1 MHPASTTKLLTAIL
15 LVENTSPNEQIV
27 ATESC
32 EKVIGSS
39 LRLKPGE
46 RVSSADMLKA
56 IMLRSANDACHSIA
70 LHIAGSEKAF
80 AEKMNSR
87 AKALGARNSTFT
99 NPHGLTAEGHRS
111 TAFDLAMI
119 GKAALIV
126 PEIAEVAQLQ
136 EASITRSVDQTFTK
150 FENRNRFL
158 KHDPTATGLKTG
170 YTLAAGNTFVGSVK
184 RGEQTIITSI
194 LSSKDW
200 FQDQINMT
208 EWAFSNLSVQDLTIE
223 GTEFQKLPVLNG
235 VEREVQVVF
244 GASFSALATP
254 GGRDLNPVARF
265 TPNLEAPIRAGQRVG
280 TLTFSD
286 GHGWKQDVPLVA
298 GKDVARWSPI
308 GILAW
313 AGILFL
319 CTALGVVS
327 LRRGRRSG

>member
-1 MHPASTTKLLTAIL
+1 MRHAGSVAAGALVLAGFAVAQTTPPPPRPAEFDQNGPKVVAQTALIMDADTGRVLWAKNPHQRMHPASTTKLLTAIL
-15 LVENTSPNEQIV
+15 LLENTSPNEQIV

-119 GKAALIV
+119 GKAALMV

-136 EASITRSVDQTFTK
+136 EASISRSVDQTFTK

-170 YTLAAGNTFVGSVK
+170 YTLAAGNTFVGSVR
-184 RGEQTIITSI
+184 RGDQTIITSI

-208 EWAFSNLSVQDLTIE
+208 EWAFSNLSV
-223 GTEFQKLPVLNG
+223 
-235 VEREVQVVF
+235 
-244 GASFSALATP
+244 
-254 GGRDLNPVARF
+254 
-265 TPNLEAPIRAGQRVG
+265 
-280 TLTFSD
+280 
-286 GHGWKQDVPLVA
+286 
-298 GKDVARWSPI
+298 
-308 GILAW
+308 
-313 AGILFL
+313 
-319 CTALGVVS
+319 
-327 LRRGRRSG
+327 